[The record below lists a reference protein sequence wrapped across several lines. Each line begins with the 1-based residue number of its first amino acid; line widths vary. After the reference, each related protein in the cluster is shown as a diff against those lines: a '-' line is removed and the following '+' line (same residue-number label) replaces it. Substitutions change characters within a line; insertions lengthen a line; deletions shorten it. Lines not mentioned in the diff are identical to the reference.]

1 MTGWL
6 TQSEARS
13 RASAARAKR
22 TSASPLARGPWLGR
36 WQPISMSVGLRA
48 APVLEP
54 AVGSYYSL
62 AAPRARP
69 RRYLSRKD
77 TAMPYPINPI
87 PLKAPDPRKTPAG
100 SVGAFAVKLVPDE
113 TRAFGDRV

>member
-54 AVGSYYSL
+54 AVGAYYSL

-69 RRYLSRKD
+69 RPYLSRKD
-77 TAMPYPINPI
+77 TPMPYRIHHIHPQ
-87 PLKAPDPRKTPAG
+87 APHPPNTPHWHAKP
-100 SVGAFAVKLVPDE
+100 FAVKL
-113 TRAFGDRV
+113 